1 MQPSLNI
8 ILKHLNNAPRNP
20 VPISSPFPFSPIPLS
35 FRQSLF
41 LCRFLSLS
49 LCVCVCVCVCVCFK
63 DWDVIDVE
71 HYIGV
76 RWTIWWFDFCMGFP
90 GGSDGKESTCNA
102 GDLGLIPGLGRSPG
116 GGQATHSSILAW
128 RIPWTEEPG
137 RLQSLVLQRVG
148 HDWATKHC
156 TFVSILP
163 LTFTEVG
170 LTNENCIHLRYMYT
184 QWNDYCN
191 QAN

>member
-1 MQPSLNI
+1 M
-8 ILKHLNNAPRNP
+8 
-20 VPISSPFPFSPIPLS
+20 
-35 FRQSLF
+35 
-41 LCRFLSLS
+41 CGCG
-49 LCVCVCVCVCVCFK
+49 CVCVCLWVCVFI
-63 DWDVIDVE
+63 DWEMIDVE

-90 GGSDGKESTCNA
+90 GGSDSKESTCNV

-128 RIPWTEEPG
+128 RISWTEEPG
-137 RLQSLVLQRVG
+137 RLQSLVLQRVR

-156 TFVSILP
+156 TFLSILF
-163 LTFTEVG
+163 LTFTEMG
-170 LTNENCIHLRYMYT
+170 LTNENCIYLRYMYT

>member
-1 MQPSLNI
+1 MQPSPNI
-8 ILKHLNNAPRNP
+8 ILKYLNN
-20 VPISSPFPFSPIPLS
+20 VPKKCCTISSPFPFSPIPVS

-41 LCRFLSLS
+41 LCRFL
-49 LCVCVCVCVCVCFK
+49 CVCVCVYVCFK

-90 GGSDGKESTCNA
+90 GGSDGKESTCSV

-116 GGQATHSSILAW
+116 GGQATHSSVLAW

-156 TFVSILP
+156 IFVNILF
-163 LTFTEVG
+163 LTFTEMR
-170 LTNENCIHLRYMYT
+170 LTNESCIYLRYMYI